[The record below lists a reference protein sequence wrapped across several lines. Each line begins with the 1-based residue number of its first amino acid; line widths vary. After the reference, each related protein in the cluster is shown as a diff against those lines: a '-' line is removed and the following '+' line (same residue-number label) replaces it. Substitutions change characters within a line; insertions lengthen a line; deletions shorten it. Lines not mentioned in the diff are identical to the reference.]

1 MSFRL
6 ALFAGAICL
15 LLTPFLPAGAN
26 GGTLQLS
33 RAPAGPFGLTVYT
46 SPTPLREGL
55 ADVSVAVEWAES
67 GDLES
72 DARVVVIAEPIG
84 HSGAGGAYE
93 ATHERATD
101 PGFYAAD
108 VLLPGAGRWRLE
120 ILAQTIRDEG
130 AVVIEVDVLPA
141 IVPSPP
147 QPQVERP
154 AALLA
159 LGIAALAAFIGGLA
173 WRRRQRS

>member
-1 MSFRL
+1 MPFRL
-6 ALFAGAICL
+6 TLFLGVICVL
-15 LLTPFLPAGAN
+15 VAPFDPVLAN

-46 SPTPLREGL
+46 SPTPLRMGL

-67 GDLES
+67 GDLEP
-72 DARVVVIAEPIG
+72 DARVVVIAEPVG
-84 HSGAGGAYE
+84 SGGAGGAYE

-108 VLLPGAGRWRLE
+108 VLLPSAGRWRLE

-130 AVVIEVDVLPA
+130 TIAIEVDVLPA
-141 IVPSPP
+141 VSPTAP
-147 QPQVERP
+147 AQPAESP

-159 LGIAALAAFIGGLA
+159 LAVAAVTLVVGGLV
-173 WRRRQRS
+173 WRRRRTS